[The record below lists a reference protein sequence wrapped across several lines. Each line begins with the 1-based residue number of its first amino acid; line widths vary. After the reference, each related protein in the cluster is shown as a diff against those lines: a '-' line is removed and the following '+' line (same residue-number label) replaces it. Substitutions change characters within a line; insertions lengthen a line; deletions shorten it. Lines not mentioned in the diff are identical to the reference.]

1 MGYII
6 VVASVVVVAGVVVAL
21 VLGGVFDRRVY
32 EGSFPQQQQVV
43 NRSLRRPILAG
54 TVAVVGLG
62 LVAITL
68 FASYQ
73 QIEAGH
79 VGVVRTFGEITGAV
93 REGPN
98 FIAPWQTVQV
108 ENVQTRKAEFRN
120 VRPTVR
126 DDERIALGRIEA
138 ASFETQDV
146 FYDVVLNYSIDT
158 ARVEDLFR
166 SVGPDW
172 FRILVP
178 NRVQQVFKAE
188 VVRYLAIE
196 ATQKREEIRESVT
209 AALRRE
215 LDPYGVHIESLQIE
229 SISYRPE
236 FSAAIERKQVATQD
250 ALREQ
255 EIIAQRIAQARQNE
269 ETAKGEAAREIAIAS
284 GNAQSIVLRANA
296 QAQANRVVGESLTP
310 ALVQYTALDK
320 LGGVSIA
327 LVPADGTTLIDPTG
341 ILRRPAP

>member
-1 MGYII
+1 MGYFILVGI
-6 VVASVVVVAGVVVAL
+6 LVMIGVLLAVLVRAGA
-21 VLGGVFDRRVY
+21 FDRRALDNV
-32 EGSFPQQQQVV
+32 FPGEQATPQAMRLPVM
-43 NRSLRRPILAG
+43 STIL
-54 TVAVVGLG
+54 VGLG
-62 LVAITL
+62 VALILVTL
-68 FASYQ
+68 FASYH

-79 VGVVRTFGEITGAV
+79 VGVVRTFGEITGSIS
-93 REGPN
+93 EGPN

-120 VRPTVR
+120 ANTDVK
-126 DDERIALGRIEA
+126 DDERVALGHIEA

-158 ARVEDLFR
+158 AHVEDLFR

-269 ETAKGEAAREIAIAS
+269 ETAKGEAAREVAIAS
-284 GNAQSIVLRANA
+284 GNAQSIVLRADA
-296 QAQANRVVGESLTP
+296 QAQANRAVAESLTP

>member
-1 MGYII
+1 MGYFII
-6 VVASVVVVAGVVVAL
+6 VGILVMIAALLAVLVRAGA
-21 VLGGVFDRRVY
+21 FDRRALDSV
-32 EGSFPQQQQVV
+32 FPGEQATPQAMRLPVM
-43 NRSLRRPILAG
+43 STI
-54 TVAVVGLG
+54 
-62 LVAITL
+62 LVALGVALMLITL
-68 FASYQ
+68 FSSYQ

-79 VGVVRTFGEITGAV
+79 VGVVRTFGEITGSIG
-93 REGPN
+93 EGPN

-108 ENVQTRKAEFRN
+108 KNVQTRKAEFRN
-120 VRPTVR
+120 PVPNVD
-126 DDERIALGRIEA
+126 DDERVALGRIEA

-146 FYDVVLNYSIDT
+146 FYDVVLNYSIDP
-158 ARVEDLFR
+158 AQVEDLFR
-166 SVGPDW
+166 EVGPDW

-196 ATQKREEIRESVT
+196 ATQKREEIRELVT

-250 ALREQ
+250 ALRER
-255 EIIAQRIAQARQNE
+255 ESSRSASRRRVRTRRRRRARRR
-269 ETAKGEAAREIAIAS
+269 ARCAIAS
-284 GNAQSIVLRANA
+284 DHHGIVLRADA
-296 QAQANRVVGESLTP
+296 QAQANRAVAESLTP

-320 LGGVSIA
+320 N
-327 LVPADGTTLIDPTG
+327 
-341 ILRRPAP
+341 RRRQHRARARRRHHAP